1 MLAKVY
7 APAHVGVDSRLVEV
21 ECDLANGLPG
31 FTVVGL
37 GDKAVDESRERV
49 KGAIKNSGLVM
60 PTKRITLNLAP
71 ADLPKD
77 GTGYDLALAVSI
89 LVASGQVEAQTDR
102 LFLGELSLD
111 GQARSVPGVISAC
124 LMAKAS
130 NISQVYVPRPNAREA
145 ALVRGLSVYPIDDL
159 GQLYRHLVGEE
170 PIKVYRPD
178 KITGTTIRAQVN
190 LSDVYGQEQA
200 KRALE
205 IAAAGGHNL
214 LLSGPPGSGKSL
226 LAKALVGILPQPS
239 YEEIVDITKIHSLAG
254 LAHQGPVTTRPFRTP
269 HHTASNIALIG
280 GGKVPR
286 PGEISLSHHGVLF
299 LDELPEFPR
308 SVLEVLRQP
317 LEDGS
322 VTIARAAGTITFP
335 AKFMLVATQNPCPCG
350 YAGDPQQECS
360 CGLAQIIRYN
370 RKVSGPLL
378 DRIDLMVNVSRV
390 KQEALLRRETS
401 EPSEV
406 VALRVTSARQIQVE
420 RYAKSHQ
427 TGCNA
432 EMTNREI
439 KRYCQLEDEASA
451 LLKQALQQLK
461 LSARGYMRLLKVART
476 IADLSG
482 TKSIETGHIAEA
494 LQYRSFT

>member
-7 APAHVGVDSRLVEV
+7 APANVGVDSTLVEV

-37 GDKAVDESRERV
+37 GDNAVDESRERI
-49 KGAIKNSGLVM
+49 KSAIKNSGLVM

-77 GTGYDLALAVSI
+77 GTGYDVALAISI
-89 LVASGQVEAQTDR
+89 IVASGQLEPQAGS

-111 GQARSVPGVISAC
+111 GLARGVPGVISAC
-124 LMAKAS
+124 LMAKGAGLGE
-130 NISQVYVPRPNAREA
+130 VFVPRTNASEA
-145 ALVRGLSVYPIDDL
+145 ALVRGLVVYPIDTL

-170 PIKVYRPD
+170 AIPAHRAGEIL
-178 KITGTTIRAQVN
+178 GTTSVAQVD
-190 LSDVYGQEQA
+190 LGDLYGQEQA

-239 YEEIVDITKIHSLAG
+239 YEEIVEITKIHSLAG
-254 LAHQGPVTTRPFRTP
+254 LAHRGPVTSRPFRSP
-269 HHTASNIALIG
+269 HHTASSIALIG
-280 GGKVPR
+280 GGKSPR

-317 LEDGS
+317 LEDGA
-322 VTIARAAGTITFP
+322 VTIARAAGTITYP
-335 AKFMLVATQNPCPCG
+335 SKFMLIATQNPCPCG
-350 YAGDPQQECS
+350 YAGDAQQDCTCALS
-360 CGLAQIIRYN
+360 QIVRYN

-378 DRIDLMVNVSRV
+378 DRIDLIVTVNRV
-390 KQEALLRRETS
+390 KHEALLQRQAA
-401 EPSEV
+401 EPSKQ
-406 VALRVTSARQIQVE
+406 VATRVTEARQIQTK
-420 RYAKSHQ
+420 RYLRSAE
-427 TGCNA
+427 TGSNA

-439 KRYCQLEDEASA
+439 KRYCQLDDEASN

-461 LSARGYMRLLKVART
+461 LSARGYMRVLKVART
-476 IADLSG
+476 IADLASSEAIA
-482 TKSIETGHIAEA
+482 TDHIAEA
-494 LQYRSFT
+494 LQYRSLT